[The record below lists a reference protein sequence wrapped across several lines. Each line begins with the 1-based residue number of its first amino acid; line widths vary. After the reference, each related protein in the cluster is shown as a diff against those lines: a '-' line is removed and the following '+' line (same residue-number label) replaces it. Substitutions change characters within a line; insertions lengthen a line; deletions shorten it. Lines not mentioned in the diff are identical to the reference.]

1 MTAIPKA
8 LRVYIV
14 EDSAIILKLLNAAVE
29 SAGAELVG
37 ISDNAQQA
45 IRDLPR
51 LQPDLLLLDIALR
64 SGTGFDVLK
73 ALQAAGNAAPA
84 TKIVLT
90 NYATTAYRDNSF
102 RLGATHFFDKSSEG
116 SRAMELISK
125 MAANRQPPKV
135 KARKPVAREPD
146 NPH

>member
-1 MTAIPKA
+1 MTAFPKA

-51 LQPDLLLLDIALR
+51 LQPDL
-64 SGTGFDVLK
+64 SCST
-73 ALQAAGNAAPA
+73 
-84 TKIVLT
+84 
-90 NYATTAYRDNSF
+90 
-102 RLGATHFFDKSSEG
+102 
-116 SRAMELISK
+116 
-125 MAANRQPPKV
+125 
-135 KARKPVAREPD
+135 
-146 NPH
+146 